1 MNGTSPAR
9 SVAGL
14 LLPVLG
20 VNSTLLQVVFQVV
33 FEMLSLASLVS
44 LPTGQFTVDLLGKP
58 GRGRTAYKVTSTTTL
73 VLDTDGLDTCK

>member
-14 LLPVLG
+14 LLPVLD
-20 VNSTLLQVVFQVV
+20 VSSTLLQVVFQVV
-33 FEMLSLASLVS
+33 FEMFSLASLVS

-58 GRGRTAYKVTSTTTL
+58 GRGHTYNVTSPTTL
-73 VLDTDGLDTCK
+73 VLDTDGLDTYK